1 MALGKYDPSQ
11 VALIA
16 VGVPVTGYAPGTFIV
31 AERNEDSFNLTIGS
45 DGEGCRTRTNNR
57 SGRIT
62 FTLQQSS
69 ITNQL
74 LSTALNLD
82 ENTPA
87 GDGIAPSLIKDN
99 TGLPTAQTFVNAP
112 ESWLVKPANVEY
124 SNEATTREWIVETDN
139 LIMNVG
145 GN

>member
-1 MALGKYDPSQ
+1 MALGTYDPAQ

-16 VGVPVTGYAPGTFIV
+16 VGVPVTGFAPGTFIV

-45 DGEGCRTRTNNR
+45 DGEGCRTRTNNK

-69 ITNQL
+69 VTNVL
-74 LSTALNLD
+74 LSAALLLD

-87 GDGIAPSLIKDN
+87 GDGILPSGVKDN
-99 TGLPTAQTFVNAP
+99 TGTTLVFA
-112 ESWLVKPANVEY
+112 ELSWLVKPSNVEY
-124 SNEATTREWIVETDN
+124 SNEATTREWIIETDN
-139 LIMNVG
+139 LQMGVG